1 MRNGLRLCQSERLGK
16 EHEGHHKLEKQE
28 IGVDGAEGGTNSMIE
43 MRAEAL
49 VCQREDDCGP
59 AATGDERR
67 REGSI
72 SSQDRAW
79 QQF

>member
-1 MRNGLRLCQSERLGK
+1 MERKG
-16 EHEGHHKLEKQE
+16 EHKLAKQE
-28 IGVDGAEGGTNSMIE
+28 TGADGAEGGTNDMIE

-72 SSQDRAW
+72 SSQD
-79 QQF
+79 